1 MRDTKRF
8 YFTITPATGIH
19 PYSQHPVGPWGT
31 PRSTR
36 DTSFTSPLPQLQV
49 STGIHPYSQHPAGR
63 RGIPNSFTSPLP
75 QLQVSTGIHPYSQHP
90 AGRQVSTPTH
100 NIQGRRGIPNSFTSP
115 LPQLQVSTGIH
126 PYSQHPMGRWGTQQ
140 CQRDPQ
146 RQTRAC
152 CWWCWTPLTRM
163 PWCLGVLRLA
173 QLTRWTLT
181 WLEPPAALASEL
193 SPQPLWRRQANAAG
207 VTISSLISYLCYAK
221 INRFFFFST
230 GISGQFSWR

>member
-8 YFTITPATGIH
+8 YFTSTPATGIH

-31 PRSTR
+31 PSG
-36 DTSFTSPLPQLQV
+36 FTSPLPQLQV
-49 STGIHPYSQHPAGR
+49 STGIHPYSQHPA
-63 RGIPNSFTSPLP
+63 
-75 QLQVSTGIHPYSQHP
+75 
-90 AGRQVSTPTH
+90 
-100 NIQGRRGIPNSFTSP
+100 GRRGIPNSFTSP

-193 SPQPLWRRQANAAG
+193 SPQPLWRRQANTAG

-221 INRFFFFST
+221 INRFFFFFPQEFQDNFPEDSQQPQMLVDKSLSDSYLCYAKIN
-230 GISGQFSWR
+230 GFFFPQEFQVSFPEDSQQP